1 MAEPDFKSRTAWHKN
16 SGLLYQATLSSDN
29 ICMKVSSVSLEF
41 CSLVQVLALTPPL
54 KQIQVT
60 IPTHPRLS
68 IQSCPRDR
76 TVKESPI
83 LILVIENEQLEGYR
97 KVLV

>member
-1 MAEPDFKSRTAWHKN
+1 MADPDFKSRTPWLKS

-29 ICMKVSSVSLEF
+29 IRMNVSSMSLEF
-41 CSLVQVLALTPPL
+41 CSLVQVLALTPPP

-60 IPTHPRLS
+60 IPTHPRLP
-68 IQSCPRDR
+68 IQPCPRDR

-83 LILVIENEQLEGYR
+83 LILVIENKWLEGYR
-97 KVLV
+97 KVL